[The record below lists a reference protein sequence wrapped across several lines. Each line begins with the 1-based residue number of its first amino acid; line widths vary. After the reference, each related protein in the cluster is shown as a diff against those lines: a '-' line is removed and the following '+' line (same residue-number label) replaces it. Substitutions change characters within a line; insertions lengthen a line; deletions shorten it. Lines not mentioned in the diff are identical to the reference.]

1 MRRTGTCRRLRR
13 GTGRQT
19 GASTSAIGYQMFS
32 RGGGRACHAGR
43 MRQQSRR
50 PDRSSEGRRTIDLA
64 QGILIGRRRYSP
76 GEAFGELLEVSRRHD
91 ITLTSAAGALVDLAT
106 GIDDGSPSTS
116 MNAVIAEF
124 EWGPLFGDITRVAS
138 APRFE

>member
-1 MRRTGTCRRLRR
+1 
-13 GTGRQT
+13 
-19 GASTSAIGYQMFS
+19 
-32 RGGGRACHAGR
+32 

-116 MNAVIAEF
+116 MYAVIAEF